1 MAKLIHFQPRNP
13 EEEILLPGS
22 KSESNRLLVL
32 RALSAY
38 DNSIEGLSTARDSR
52 VLASLLDTVVQPG
65 KGLIELDCLDGGAPL
80 RFMMAVCSLL
90 PGNYLLKGRERLMQ
104 RPQGD
109 LIDSLRSAGAEI
121 KTLGENENGPW
132 EILGGRIS
140 SPDWEVSTG
149 ISSQYASALLLI
161 APFLGREVR
170 IKLKGRG
177 VSMPY
182 LKMTLHSLT
191 RFGVSYRQQ
200 GDRIIIQPGTKP
212 PKELTVE
219 ADWSSAAFFYA
230 AASLLDLEELVF
242 PNLILPSIQGD
253 CFLESV
259 FRYEGLESEVRDGGV
274 LLRKIPVSWQK
285 NPLSLNL
292 AKYPDLTPALVVYYL
307 IKGRE
312 VDFYGLESL
321 SGKESVRD
329 EVLGDM
335 VRACGAQWEKGAGVW
350 KLRGKISKQPDCL
363 KTHYDHRMAMAF
375 SLLAIHFGSIGLEE
389 ILSVEKSFP
398 GYWDEIEKLGIK
410 PGD

>member
-1 MAKLIHFQPRNP
+1 MAKHIHFLPRKP

-65 KGLIELDCLDGGAPL
+65 KGIIELDCLDGGAPL

-90 PGNYLLKGRERLMQ
+90 PGTYLLKGSERLMQ
-104 RPQGD
+104 RPQED
-109 LIDSLRSAGAEI
+109 LINSLRSAGAEI
-121 KTLGENENGPW
+121 KALGENGKGPW
-132 EILGGRIS
+132 EILGGRIT

-230 AASLLDLEELVF
+230 AASLLEMEELVF
-242 PNLILPSIQGD
+242 PNLTLPSIQGD
-253 CFLESV
+253 CFLESL
-259 FRYEGLESEVRDGGV
+259 FRYEGLESEYTDGGV
-274 LLRKIPVSWQK
+274 HLRKIPVGWQK

-292 AKYPDLTPALVVYYL
+292 AKYPDLAPALVVYYL
-307 IKGRE
+307 MKGRE

-335 VRACGAQWEKGAGVW
+335 VHACGARWEKGEGVW
-350 KLRGKISKQPDCL
+350 NLRGQITKRPGCL
-363 KTHYDHRMAMAF
+363 KTHYDHRMVMAF
-375 SLLAIHFGSIGLEE
+375 SLLAIHFGSIELEE

>member
-1 MAKLIHFQPRNP
+1 MAKQIHYQPTKP
-13 EEEILLPGS
+13 EEEIFLPGS

-52 VLASLLDTVVQPG
+52 VLASLLDTVVQPA
-65 KGLIELDCLDGGAPL
+65 KERIELDCLDGGAPL

-90 PGNYLLKGRERLMQ
+90 PGTYLLKGSERLMQ
-104 RPQGD
+104 RPQED
-109 LIDSLRSAGAEI
+109 LISSLRSAGAQI
-121 KTLGENENGPW
+121 TALGENGKGPW
-132 EILGGRIS
+132 EILGGRIN

-161 APFLGREVR
+161 APFLGKEVHV
-170 IKLKGRG
+170 KLKGRG

-182 LKMTLHSLT
+182 LKMTLHSLI

-200 GDRIIIQPGTKP
+200 GDRIIFQPGTKP
-212 PKELTVE
+212 TKELTVE
-219 ADWSSAAFFYA
+219 ADWSSAAFFYS

-242 PNLILPSIQGD
+242 PNLTLPSIQGD
-253 CFLESV
+253 CFLESL
-259 FRYEGLESEVRDGGV
+259 FRYEGLESEYRDGSV
-274 LLRKIPVSWQK
+274 HLRKIPVSWQK

-292 AKYPDLTPALVVYYL
+292 AKYPDLAPALVVYYL
-307 IKGRE
+307 MTGRE

-335 VRACGAQWEKGAGVW
+335 VHACGARWEKGAGVW
-350 KLRGKISKQPDCL
+350 KLRGQITTTPGLL
-363 KTHYDHRMAMAF
+363 KTHYDHRMVMAF
-375 SLLAIHFGSIGLEE
+375 SLLAIHFGSIELEE

-398 GYWDEIEKLGIK
+398 GYWDEIEKVGIK